1 MIIFLISNSLL
12 SARVSQ
18 KVNLLNQMHN
28 GGTSMMNSQ
37 RTLEIIRDELKSDSL
52 KECEGTYWDSRH
64 PHLFV
69 VMGASVS

>member
-1 MIIFLISNSLL
+1 
-12 SARVSQ
+12 VSQ
-18 KVNLLNQMHN
+18 KVSLLNAMHN
-28 GGTSMMNSQ
+28 GSSSMNSQ

-69 VMGASVS
+69 VMGASVSIQLLSIFNNPF